1 MWVLLKG
8 PINLLLKRPNGHWV
22 TPGQRSNTVFKSLWV
37 SSDLEQGGS
46 KLLGRRFPPTLL
58 ASPPQTQRYLIP
70 SKDKLWLS
78 YLSLHVVFRLYIVI
92 GCGGGGGGDSKPNL
106 TKPIRSSIL
115 NFFFYFPFF
124 SFCQNGLDICIQNDN
139 RIGWVILFLR
149 N

>member
-46 KLLGRRFPPTLL
+46 KLLWRGYPPTLL
-58 ASPPQTQRYLIP
+58 APPPHQPKGT
-70 SKDKLWLS
+70 S
-78 YLSLHVVFRLYIVI
+78 YHPKTSSGWAICRCMWSLGYILLLAAE
-92 GCGGGGGGDSKPNL
+92 GGGGDSKPNL